1 MEKEGWEQEAI
12 QLLKDLMEIRTV
24 NGKDG
29 EKPAAEY
36 ICQYLSSR
44 GIKVFVQDIGEERG
58 NVIAL
63 IPGEETGEGMIWNGH
78 LDTVDYG
85 ELESW
90 DTEPWATVIENGC
103 LFGRGASD
111 MKSGLAAMVYV
122 LGKLGETGKKP
133 GTSIQFLGTCDEER
147 GGAGARAVI
156 SGGHMMEG
164 AVLLIGEPT
173 GCTVGIAQKGCIWL
187 ELEVRGKTSHGAYP
201 EEGCNAVTCAYE
213 AAERLG
219 GWIRE
224 HDHPVLGS
232 ATAQITEI
240 RGGIQPNMTPD
251 LCTVLMDIR
260 TEPGLTYESIH
271 SRLETVFQ
279 EISRKYG
286 SIPSLVTR
294 IKNHR
299 ISIEADKSSKGVSRL
314 VKSMEAAGIRE
325 AYSGISYF
333 TDASILAEGKEGLT
347 TVLFGPGSADMAHK
361 PNECVQLE
369 KYLRAIQALTNL
381 AAARIEDESN
391 NKGYCQ

>member
-44 GIKVFVQDIGEERG
+44 GIEAFVQDLGEGRG
-58 NVIAL
+58 NVIAM
-63 IPGEETGEGMIWNGH
+63 IPGVDQQEGMIWNGH

-85 ELESW
+85 ELEGW
-90 DTEPWATVIENGC
+90 DSQPWIPVIQNGF

-122 LGKLGETGKKP
+122 LGKLGEKGIKP

-213 AAERLG
+213 AAEHLG
-219 GWIRE
+219 AWIRG
-224 HDHPVLGS
+224 HAHPVLGS

-260 TEPGLTYESIH
+260 TVPGLTYESILN
-271 SRLETVFQ
+271 RLEGEFHK
-279 EISRKYG
+279 ISHQYG
-286 SIPSLVTR
+286 GIPSLVTR

-299 ISIEADKSSKGVSRL
+299 ISIEADKTSKGVTRL
-314 VKSMEAAGIRE
+314 VKSMETAGVRE

-333 TDASILAEGKEGLT
+333 TDASILAEGKKELT
-347 TVLFGPGSADMAHK
+347 TVLFGPGLADMAHK
-361 PNECVQLE
+361 PNECVQIQ
-369 KYLRAIQALTNL
+369 KYLTAIQVLENF
-381 AAARIEDESN
+381 AAVRIEDESN
-391 NKGYCQ
+391 N

>member
-1 MEKEGWEQEAI
+1 MEKKDWEQEAI
-12 QLLKDLMEIRTV
+12 QLLQDLMEIRTV

-36 ICQYLSSR
+36 ICRYLSSR
-44 GIKVFVQDIGEERG
+44 GIDAFVQDIGDGRG

-63 IPGEETGEGMIWNGH
+63 IPGENTGKGAIWNGH

-85 ELESW
+85 ELDSW
-90 DTEPWATVIENGC
+90 NTAPWTPVIENGF

-122 LGKLGETGKKP
+122 LGRLGESGKKP
-133 GTSIQFLGTCDEER
+133 ETSIQFLGTCDEER

-156 SGGHMMEG
+156 SDGHMME
-164 AVLLIGEPT
+164 AETLLIGEPT

-201 EEGCNAVTCAYE
+201 QEGCNAITCAYE
-213 AAERLG
+213 AAKSLG
-219 GWIRE
+219 DWICG
-224 HDHPVLGS
+224 HAHPVLGN

-240 RGGIQPNMTPD
+240 QGGIQPNMTPD

-260 TEPGLTYESIH
+260 TVPGLTREEILC
-271 SRLETVFQ
+271 RLQTVFQ
-279 EISRKYG
+279 DISKSRRG
-286 SIPSLVTR
+286 IPSLTVR

-299 ISIEADKSSKGVSRL
+299 ISIEADQASPGVSQL
-314 VKSMEAAGIRE
+314 VKSMEAVGIRE

-347 TVLFGPGSADMAHK
+347 TVLFGPGLADMAHK
-361 PNECVQLE
+361 PNECVRIE
-369 KYLRAIQALTNL
+369 DYLRAVRALANM
-381 AAARIEDESN
+381 AAVRIEDEGN
-391 NKGYCQ
+391 N

>member
-1 MEKEGWEQEAI
+1 MEKQGWEKEAV

-29 EKPAAEY
+29 EKPAAEF
-36 ICQYLSSR
+36 ICQYLNSH
-44 GIKVFVQDIGEERG
+44 GVKAFIQDIGDERG

-63 IPGEETGEGMIWNGH
+63 IPGADAAKGMIWNGH

-85 ELESW
+85 ELERW
-90 DTEPWATVIENGC
+90 DRPPWTPVIQDGF

-122 LGKLGETGKKP
+122 LGMLGETGKKP
-133 GTSIQFLGTCDEER
+133 GITIQFLGTCDEER
-147 GGAGARAVI
+147 GGAGARAII

-164 AVLLIGEPT
+164 SVLLIGEPT
-173 GCTVGIAQKGCIWL
+173 GCTLGIGQKGCIWL

-213 AAERLG
+213 AVERLG
-219 GWIRE
+219 GWIRC
-224 HDHPVLGS
+224 HDHPVLGR

-240 RGGIQPNMTPD
+240 QGGIQPNMTPD

-260 TEPGLTYESIH
+260 TVPGLTYESILR
-271 SRLETVFQ
+271 RLETVFM

-286 SIPSLVTR
+286 GIPSLVTR

-299 ISIEADKSSKGVSRL
+299 ITIEADKASGGVTML
-314 VKSMEAAGIRE
+314 VKSMEAAGIKE

-333 TDASILAEGKEGLT
+333 TDASILAEGREGMT

-361 PNECVQLE
+361 PNECVQIAD
-369 KYLRAIQALTNL
+369 YLSAIRALTNM

-391 NKGYCQ
+391 N

>member
-1 MEKEGWEQEAI
+1 MEKKIWEQEAV
-12 QLLKDLMEIRTV
+12 QLLQDLMEIRTV

-36 ICQYLSSR
+36 IFRYLSSR
-44 GIKVFVQDIGEERG
+44 GINAFVQDIGEGRG
-58 NVIAL
+58 NLLAL
-63 IPGEETGEGMIWNGH
+63 IPGEDTQRGMIWNGH

-85 ELESW
+85 ELDSW
-90 DTEPWATVIENGC
+90 NTDPWIPVIEDGF
-103 LFGRGASD
+103 LYGRGASD

-122 LGKLGETGKKP
+122 LGKLGVSGKKP
-133 GTSIQFLGTCDEER
+133 EVSLQFLATCDEER

-156 SGGHMMEG
+156 SGGHMID
-164 AVLLIGEPT
+164 AQTLLIGEPT

-201 EEGCNAVTCAYE
+201 EEGCNAITCAYQ
-213 AAERLG
+213 AAKSLG
-219 GWIRE
+219 DWACRHE
-224 HDHPVLGS
+224 HPVLGK

-240 RGGIQPNMTPD
+240 QGGIQPNMTPD

-260 TEPGLTYESIH
+260 TVPGLASEEILSQLQTI
-271 SRLETVFQ
+271 FQ
-279 EISRKYG
+279 DISERQG
-286 SIPSLVTR
+286 GIPSLTTR

-299 ISIEADKSSKGVSRL
+299 ISIEADHTSPGVSRL
-314 VKSMEAAGIRE
+314 VRSMEAVGIGE

-361 PNECVQLE
+361 PNERVRIE
-369 KYLRAIQALTNL
+369 DYLRAVRVL
-381 AAARIEDESN
+381 ANMTAVRIEDESDD
-391 NKGYCQ
+391 

>member
-1 MEKEGWEQEAI
+1 MEKQGWEKEAV

-29 EKPAAEY
+29 EKPAAEF
-36 ICQYLSSR
+36 ICQYLNSH
-44 GIKVFVQDIGEERG
+44 GVKAFIQDIGDERG

-63 IPGEETGEGMIWNGH
+63 LPGADAAKGMIWNGH

-90 DTEPWATVIENGC
+90 DRPPWTPVIQDGF

-122 LGKLGETGKKP
+122 LGMLGETGKKP
-133 GTSIQFLGTCDEER
+133 GITIQFLGTCDEER
-147 GGAGARAVI
+147 GGAGARAII

-164 AVLLIGEPT
+164 SVLLIGEPT
-173 GCTVGIAQKGCIWL
+173 GCTVGIGQKGCIWL

-201 EEGCNAVTCAYE
+201 EQGCNAVTCAYE
-213 AAERLG
+213 AVERLG
-219 GWIRE
+219 GWIRC
-224 HDHPVLGS
+224 HDHSVLGR

-240 RGGIQPNMTPD
+240 QGGIQPNMTPD

-260 TEPGLTYESIH
+260 TVPGLTYESILR
-271 SRLETVFQ
+271 RLETVFQ

-286 SIPSLVTR
+286 GIPSLVTR

-299 ISIEADKSSKGVSRL
+299 ITIEADKASEGVTRL
-314 VKSMEAAGIRE
+314 VKSMKAAGIKE

-333 TDASILAEGKEGLT
+333 TDASILAEGREGLT

-361 PNECVQLE
+361 TNECVQIAD
-369 KYLRAIQALTNL
+369 YLSAIRALTNM
-381 AAARIEDESN
+381 AAARIEDESDN
-391 NKGYCQ
+391 

>member
-1 MEKEGWEQEAI
+1 MEKQGWEEEAV

-29 EKPAAEY
+29 EMPAAEY
-36 ICQYLSSR
+36 ICQYLNSH
-44 GIKVFVQDIGEERG
+44 GVEAFVQEIGEERG

-63 IPGEETGEGMIWNGH
+63 IPGEDTGNGMIWNGH

-90 DTEPWATVIENGC
+90 DRLPWTPEIHNGF

-122 LGKLGETGKKP
+122 LGMLGETGKKP
-133 GTSIQFLGTCDEER
+133 ITSIQFLGTCDEER

-156 SGGHMMEG
+156 SSGSMIEG
-164 AVLLIGEPT
+164 SALLIGEPT
-173 GCTVGIAQKGCIWL
+173 GCTVGIGQKGCIWL

-219 GWIRE
+219 DWIRG
-224 HDHPVLGS
+224 HAHPVLER

-240 RGGIQPNMTPD
+240 QGGIQPNMTPD

-260 TEPGLTYESIH
+260 TVPGLTLEKILC
-271 SRLETVFQ
+271 RLETEFQ
-279 EISRKYG
+279 DISLKSG
-286 SIPSLVTR
+286 GNPTLVTR

-299 ISIEADKSSKGVSRL
+299 ISIEADKTSWGVTRL
-314 VKSMEAAGIRE
+314 VKSMEAAGIKE

-333 TDASILAEGKEGLT
+333 TDASILAQGKEGLT

-361 PNECVQLE
+361 PNECVRIE
-369 KYLRAIQALTNL
+369 DYLRAIRALTNM
-381 AAARIEDESN
+381 AAVRIEDESN
-391 NKGYCQ
+391 D

>member
-1 MEKEGWEQEAI
+1 MKKEGWEEEAV

-36 ICQYLSSR
+36 ICQYLNSR
-44 GIKVFVQDIGEERG
+44 GVKAFVQDIGDGRG

-63 IPGEETGEGMIWNGH
+63 LPGEDTDKGMIWNGH

-85 ELESW
+85 QLESW
-90 DTEPWATVIENGC
+90 ERSPWTPVIHNGF

-122 LGKLGETGKKP
+122 LGMFGEAGKKP
-133 GTSIQFLGTCDEER
+133 NTSIQFLGTCDEER
-147 GGAGARAVI
+147 GGAGAKAII
-156 SGGHMMEG
+156 SGGHMME
-164 AVLLIGEPT
+164 ASTLLIGEPT
-173 GCTVGIAQKGCIWL
+173 SCTVGIGQKGCIWL

-213 AAERLG
+213 AAERLSD
-219 GWIRE
+219 WIRG
-224 HDHPVLGS
+224 HDHLVLGS

-251 LCTVLMDIR
+251 LCTILMDIR
-260 TEPGLTYESIH
+260 TVPGLTYEKILCQ
-271 SRLETVFQ
+271 LETVFQ
-279 EISRKYG
+279 DISRKFG
-286 SIPSLVTR
+286 GIPSLTTS

-299 ISIEADKSSKGVSRL
+299 ISIEADKSSWGVSRL
-314 VKSMEAAGIRE
+314 VKSMEAVGIKE

-333 TDASILAEGKEGLT
+333 TDASILAEGKEGMT

-361 PNECVQLE
+361 PNECVRIAD
-369 KYLRAIQALTNL
+369 YLMAVQALTNM
-381 AAARIEDESN
+381 AAARIEDESDN
-391 NKGYCQ
+391 